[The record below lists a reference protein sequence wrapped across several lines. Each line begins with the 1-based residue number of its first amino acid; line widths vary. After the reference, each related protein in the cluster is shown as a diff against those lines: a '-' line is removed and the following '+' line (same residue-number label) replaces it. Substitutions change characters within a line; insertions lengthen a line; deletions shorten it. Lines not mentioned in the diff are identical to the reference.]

1 MRLTK
6 IGLTVCIAI
15 ASACSGS
22 DAPSPAAP
30 GPDASAPGDVVAVV
44 DVAPVD
50 DVAAPPDR
58 DASTADSPTPPR
70 DVPVAA
76 PDVGPVMDAGPTTPP
91 SGGRPTVRQMLRRVV
106 HARAF
111 QALRWT
117 VDRETPESVGRA
129 LASLRPTYVSGLVR
143 LSSDEMLSDAQRRD
157 FETIRRIVREASPD
171 CQFDVVLNGHQYET
185 PAAMRRKLEAVNDA
199 LRPDAWFF
207 DFFFD
212 AYTTG
217 YANPLD
223 AAVAWAHDHHE
234 YIGGNTTG
242 DDSVPRSD
250 YAALSPV
257 SHAGMVAD
265 GELDLKR
272 AEIDRLHRR
281 GFPVVMHINND
292 PQLAPTTESCYF
304 MGESGIARFDW
315 DRARRARWIGERAA
329 DQDSWNFRF
338 MYPVFFPE
346 CPLWHTYNATRDGDM
361 MAVFT
366 DLVRRFN

>member
-1 MRLTK
+1 MRPRS

-15 ASACSGS
+15 ASACSAP

-30 GPDASAPGDVVAVV
+30 GPDAGAP
-44 DVAPVD
+44 D
-50 DVAAPPDR
+50 DVAVALDVAAVSDVPPPPDR
-58 DASTADSPTPPR
+58 SVPAADAPAPPR
-70 DVPVAA
+70 DTPAVAPDAA
-76 PDVGPVMDAGPTTPP
+76 PAMDAAPTTPP

-143 LSSDEMLSDAQRRD
+143 LASDETLSDAQRRD
-157 FETIRRIVREASPD
+157 FETIRRIVRETSPD
-171 CQFDVVLNGHQYET
+171 CQFDVVLNGQQYET

-212 AYTTG
+212 AYRNG

-223 AAVAWAHDHHE
+223 AAVAWAHDHRQ
-234 YIGGNTTG
+234 YVGGNTTR
-242 DDSVPRSD
+242 DDNVPRSD
-250 YAALSPV
+250 FAALSPV

-272 AEIDRLHRR
+272 DEIDRLHRR
-281 GFPVVMHINND
+281 GFPVLMHINND
-292 PQLAPTTESCYF
+292 PHFAPTTESCYF

-315 DRARRARWIGERAA
+315 DRARRARWITERAA
-329 DQDSWNFRF
+329 DQESWNFRF

-346 CPLWHTYNATRDGDM
+346 CPIWHTYNAPRDGDM
-361 MAVFT
+361 MDVFAG
-366 DLVRRFN
+366 LVRRFN